1 MVHSRATFN
10 TQPRSSA
17 WSFLG
22 LGEPSGASGITE
34 VAETGDYNL
43 SHANPL
49 QRIQHPATVFPPFV
63 RESTEDKKLQT
74 QR

>member
-1 MVHSRATFN
+1 MVHSRATVN

-43 SHANPL
+43 GHANP
-49 QRIQHPATVFPPFV
+49 
-63 RESTEDKKLQT
+63 STEDSAPRHDTSALCA
-74 QR
+74 